1 MTSVGVI
8 GGGVI
13 GLSAAVR
20 LSQAGHAVTLFE
32 PDAARQAASWGN
44 AGHIATEQVAPLAS
58 PATLRS
64 APRRLFALGGPLDLP
79 LSAIGTWAPFAREF
93 VAACR
98 PGAFQRGEAALE
110 GLLASAL
117 QDWRDLT
124 ADIGAPDLLRNDG
137 HIVAWETPDSAR
149 RGRQGWV
156 AANTG
161 SATLDD
167 VSAADFAR
175 LSSLTATAIHGAV
188 RFSGS
193 GQIADL
199 GRLATSLEQAL
210 VAAGG
215 RIVRT
220 TASLGIV
227 DGRAMIDGA
236 DCEQVL
242 VAAGVRSAA
251 PMAAAR
257 HRVPLI
263 AERGY
268 HVRADLDLDQAD
280 RWPADLPPVVFED
293 RSVILTRYDTEVQAA
308 GFVEFNRTDAPPD
321 ARKWARLEH
330 HIAEL
335 GLPVAGPFRRW
346 MGSRPTLPDY
356 LPAIGRSDRIAN
368 LTYAFGHQHLGL
380 TLAAVTARMVV
391 ALIDDAEPPL
401 DMSPFSLARFDR

>member
-20 LSQAGHAVTLFE
+20 LAQAGHGVTVFE
-32 PDAARQAASWGN
+32 PEAGRQAASWGN
-44 AGHIATEQVAPLAS
+44 AGHIATEQIAPLAS

-64 APRRLFALGGPLDLP
+64 APRRLFAFGGPLDLP
-79 LSAIGTWAPFAREF
+79 PSAIGTWAPFAREF

-98 PGAFQRGEAALE
+98 PGAFRRGEAALE
-110 GLLASAL
+110 GLLTSAL

-124 ADIGAPDLLRNDG
+124 ADIGAPDLLRDNG
-137 HIVAWETPDSAR
+137 HIVAWDTPDSAR
-149 RGRQGWV
+149 RGRQGW
-156 AANTG
+156 AEANTG
-161 SATLDD
+161 SATADD
-167 VSAADFAR
+167 VSAADLAR
-175 LSSLTATAIHGAV
+175 LTALTPTPIHGAI
-188 RFSGS
+188 RFSNS

-199 GRLATSLEQAL
+199 SRLATALEQAL

-215 RIVRT
+215 GIVRAA
-220 TASLGIV
+220 ASLRIV

-242 VAAGVRSAA
+242 VAAGVRSGAL
-251 PMAAAR
+251 MAAVG

-268 HVRADLDLDQAD
+268 HVRADLDPDQAH
-280 RWPADLPPVVFED
+280 RWPVNLPPVVFED
-293 RSVILTRYDTEVQAA
+293 RAVILTRYDTEVQAA
-308 GFVEFNRTDAPPD
+308 GFVEFNRPDAPPD
-321 ARKWARLEH
+321 LRKWARLERH
-330 HIAEL
+330 VAEL
-335 GLPVAGPFRRW
+335 GLPVAGPLRRW

-356 LPAIGRSDRIAN
+356 LPAIGRSNRIAN

-380 TLAAVTARMVV
+380 TLAAVTARLVIEMIDGAEPFV
-391 ALIDDAEPPL
+391 ALA
-401 DMSPFSLARFDR
+401 PFSLDRFSR

>member
-13 GLSAAVR
+13 GLSAAIR
-20 LSQAGHAVTLFE
+20 LAQAGHAVTVFE
-32 PDAARQAASWGN
+32 PDTGRQAASWGN

-64 APRRLFALGGPLDLP
+64 APRRLFAFGGPLDLP
-79 LSAIGTWAPFAREF
+79 LYSVGTWAPFAHEF

-98 PGAFQRGEAALE
+98 PEAFQRGEAALE
-110 GLLASAL
+110 RLLASAL

-124 ADIGAPDLLRNDG
+124 ADIGAPGLLRDDG
-137 HIVAWETPDSAR
+137 HIVVWETPDSAR
-149 RGRQGWV
+149 RGRLGW
-156 AANTG
+156 AGANTG

-167 VSAADFAR
+167 VSAADSAR
-175 LSSLTATAIHGAV
+175 LVALTATPIHGAI

-199 GRLATSLEQAL
+199 GRLATALEQAL

-215 RIVRT
+215 QMVRTSASLRIV
-220 TASLGIV
+220 G
-227 DGRAMIDGA
+227 GRAIIDGA

-251 PMAAAR
+251 LMAAAG
-257 HRVPLI
+257 HRIPLI

-268 HVRADLDLDQAD
+268 HVRADIDPGQTE
-280 RWPADLPPVVFED
+280 RWPSDLPPVVFED
-293 RSVILTRYDTEVQAA
+293 RSIILTRYDTEVQAA
-308 GFVEFNRTDAPPD
+308 GFVELNRPDAPPD
-321 ARKWARLEH
+321 ARKWARLERH
-330 HIAEL
+330 VAEL
-335 GLPVAGPFRRW
+335 GLPVCGPFRRW

-356 LPAIGRSDRIAN
+356 LPALGRSDRIAN

-380 TLAAVTARMVV
+380 TLAAVTARLVV
-391 ALIDDAEPPL
+391 ALIEDAEPPV
-401 DMSPFSLARFDR
+401 DISGFSLARFAG